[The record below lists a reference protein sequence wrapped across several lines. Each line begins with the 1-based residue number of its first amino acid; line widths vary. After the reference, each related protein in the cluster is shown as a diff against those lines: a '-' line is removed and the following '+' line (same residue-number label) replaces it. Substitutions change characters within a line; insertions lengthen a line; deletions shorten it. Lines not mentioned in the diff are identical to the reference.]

1 MKLRIYYEA
10 IDPCYSSH
18 EKLFIGINEESCY
31 MQKEEYEEWLGRNHP
46 NGIKNLY
53 NTYKVTSKYDKI

>member
-18 EKLFIGINEESCY
+18 EKVFIGINEESCY
-31 MQKEEYEEWLGRNHP
+31 IQKVEYGEWLGRNRP

>member
-18 EKLFIGINEESCY
+18 EKVFIGINEESCY
-31 MQKEEYEEWLGRNHP
+31 IQKEEYEEWLGRNHP
-46 NGIKNLY
+46 NGIK
-53 NTYKVTSKYDKI
+53 KSI